1 MIHSSAA
8 LVEMAGVSREYAG
21 SRPLRVISLVIAAG
35 DRLVLSGLDTG
46 AAEAFIYLVTGAAL
60 PDTGTVRVAG
70 VDTRAIATDTEWLAS
85 LDRFGIVTSRAVLID
100 KLAVAS
106 NLALPITLEIEPMSP
121 GTRAEVTLLADAAGL
136 ARDRLD
142 APVSAL
148 TPAERMRLHL
158 ARAMA
163 MRPELVLLEHPT
175 ASIET
180 ADERASF
187 GDTLR
192 VAAVARGFGFLALS
206 NDPEFAAG
214 TGGRV
219 MKLMEDGSLNE
230 TRSRKG
236 RSRRKWRSRRDATA
250 RKWWTFWR

>member
-1 MIHSSAA
+1 MIGSSVA
-8 LVEMAGVSREYAG
+8 LVEIAGVSRDYAG
-21 SRPLRVISLVIAAG
+21 PRPLRITSLVIAAG
-35 DRLVLSGLDTG
+35 DRVVLSGLDTG

-60 PDTGTVRVAG
+60 PDSGSVHVAG

-106 NLALPITLEIEPMSP
+106 NLALPMTLEIEPMSP
-121 GTRAEVTLLADAAGL
+121 ATRADVEWLADAAGL

-148 TPAERMRLHL
+148 TPSDRVRLHL

-163 MRPELVLLEHPT
+163 MRPDLVLLEHPT
-175 ASIET
+175 ASIE
-180 ADERASF
+180 AAAERAAF

-192 VAAVARGFGFLALS
+192 VAADARGFGLLALS
-206 NDPEFAAG
+206 SDAEFAAG
-214 TGGRV
+214 TGGRE
-219 MKLMEDGSLNE
+219 LRLLEDGSLNE
-230 TRSRKG
+230 M
-236 RSRRKWRSRRDATA
+236 RSRRYRRNGAP
-250 RKWWTFWR
+250 RKWWMFWR